1 MSVVNC
7 YLIFGED
14 TTDKTVCVRQPPAC
28 DASLC
33 SAHTVRESVYQVF
46 ASLLVSTV
54 LLGFKL
60 SVAKRLVQVNQRRIE
75 LQEALSL
82 LQPKVEE
89 EELAVFLADVQHDT
103 SQRQAWIAE
112 MASPSGRMYSTT
124 EIEALEKCSG
134 MLEWFDSSSDG
145 VTQLTRPVSIMR
157 LETKTD
163 PATRRLM
170 DRVEANI
177 RADPW
182 DVVAYILNLDSRVVH
197 SVTAADANLVRFECL
212 GAVNAHHTVG
222 FGRFKA
228 PGVMDRT
235 FLASSIAKHVAED
248 PPTFEVAVVAVP
260 RHEKIVPKDE
270 VGAIRAEVY
279 RSFRITEVAP
289 GTSKL
294 ETSGS
299 VDLHG
304 WVPQILADT
313 IVVPTQLAQLRSL
326 QSYFQHVRP
335 LSECDAEDGQLVGK
349 LLIDLVNSTPK
360 ELARAIRTFTNRTA
374 MLRECGFHH
383 IGTML
388 ASLLNAERQGD
399 HSDAP
404 ITALSPSAVTEQQ
417 AAAIGNTIASS
428 VRRSHVPATAVQ
440 KVVKSFAVLQAMK
453 SGYAWFVPMLEVLTA
468 PKHAA
473 AHRLTFMKRLT
484 ATVVDDSV
492 VDSVVRRVAPIDAET
507 ESDADAA
514 DGDFSSVVRSRPS
527 LPPSEHSCAGTC

>member
-1 MSVVNC
+1 MVSV
-7 YLIFGED
+7 
-14 TTDKTVCVRQPPAC
+14 
-28 DASLC
+28 
-33 SAHTVRESVYQVF
+33 
-46 ASLLVSTV
+46 V
-54 LLGFKL
+54 LLGFNL
-60 SVAKRLVQVNQRRIE
+60 SALKRLVQVNQRRTE
-75 LQEALSL
+75 LQAALVL
-82 LQPKVEE
+82 LKPKAEE
-89 EELAVFLADVQHDT
+89 EELAVWLDDVEHDMA
-103 SQRQAWIAE
+103 QRQARIAE
-112 MASPSGRMYSTT
+112 MASPSGRVYTT
-124 EIEALEKCSG
+124 MENGAGARCAG
-134 MLEWFDSSSDG
+134 MLEWFDSSSEG
-145 VTQLTRPVSIMR
+145 VTRLTRPVSIMR

-177 RADPW
+177 RADPR
-182 DVVAYILNLDSRVVH
+182 DVVAYILNLDSRIVQ

-235 FLASSIAKHVAED
+235 FLNSLIAKHVAED

-335 LSECDAEDGQLVGK
+335 LSECDAEDGQLVGR

-360 ELARAIRTFTNRTA
+360 ELAHAIRTFTSRTA

-399 HSDAP
+399 RSDAP
-404 ITALSPSAVTEQQ
+404 ITALSPSTVTEQQ
-417 AAAIGNTIASS
+417 AAAIGSAIASS
-428 VRRSHVPATAVQ
+428 IRRSHVPARAVQ
-440 KVVKSFAVLQAMK
+440 KVVKSIAVLRAMK
-453 SGYAWFVPMLEVLTA
+453 SGYAWFNPMLEVLTA
-468 PKHAA
+468 SKRAK
-473 AHRLTFMKRLT
+473 AHRSTFVKRSIT
-484 ATVVDDSV
+484 IVVGS
-492 VDSVVRRVAPIDAET
+492 VAPTDADT
-507 ESDADAA
+507 ESDADGA
-514 DGDFSSVVRSRPS
+514 DEDFSSVVSS
-527 LPPSEHSCAGTC
+527 LPHAV

>member
-1 MSVVNC
+1 
-7 YLIFGED
+7 
-14 TTDKTVCVRQPPAC
+14 
-28 DASLC
+28 
-33 SAHTVRESVYQVF
+33 
-46 ASLLVSTV
+46 LL
-54 LLGFKL
+54 LL
-60 SVAKRLVQVNQRRIE
+60 
-75 LQEALSL
+75 
-82 LQPKVEE
+82 PKVEE
-89 EELAVFLADVQHDT
+89 EELAVFLGDVQHDT
-103 SQRQAWIAE
+103 SQRQARIAE
-112 MASPSGRMYSTT
+112 MASPSGRRYSTT
-124 EIEALEKCSG
+124 EIEALKTCTG
-134 MLEWFDSSSDG
+134 MLELFDSSSDG
-145 VTQLTRPVSIMR
+145 VTQLTRPVSIVR
-157 LETKTD
+157 LETKQD
-163 PATRRLM
+163 PATRRLI

-182 DVVAYILNLDSRVVH
+182 DVVAYILNLDSRIIQ
-197 SVTAADANLVRFECL
+197 SLNSNLVRFECL
-212 GAVNAHHTVG
+212 AAVNAHHTVG

-228 PGVMDRT
+228 TGVYSDRT
-235 FLASSIAKHVAED
+235 FLNSTIAKQVAED
-248 PPTFEVAVVAVP
+248 PPTYEVAVIPIP
-260 RHEKIVPKDE
+260 RHEKVAPKDE

-417 AAAIGNTIASS
+417 AAAIGSTIASS
-428 VRRSHVPATAVQ
+428 VRRSHVQ
-440 KVVKSFAVLQAMK
+440 KVVKSVAVLQAMK